1 MEYIKVR
8 PYVAKR
14 LGVFAARYRYNDGNV
29 QLWDKDLR
37 EVDPGWAF
45 RKAEVVAA
53 IGGLA
58 MDPYRNR
65 EEQQKRAEECTPLP
79 LPTDPAWM
87 PMDGEDEITDAP
99 ADEIDEGEAGED
111 LEMTEA
117 NGTVNEEAEHEEE
130 GGEG

>member
-14 LGVFAARYRYNDGNV
+14 LGVFAARYRYADGNV

-37 EVDPGWAF
+37 EIDRGWAF
-45 RKAEVVAA
+45 RRAEVVAA

-65 EEQQKRAEECTPLP
+65 EEQRKTAEECTPLP
-79 LPTDPAWM
+79 IPADPAWM
-87 PMDGEDEITDAP
+87 PMDGEEPIV
-99 ADEIDEGEAGED
+99 GED
-111 LEMTEA
+111 AAADIVAVETAED
-117 NGTVNEEAEHEEE
+117 TVVESVDDIGAAEE
-130 GGEG
+130 GGEA